1 MKQWVCWLL
10 RHSADTLRIK
20 SLHAP
25 ELLIHPP
32 VHSILSQTQTW
43 SKSPISTLQNFRSL
57 DKKHSNQRHSGAF
70 ILVCILYINIIY
82 VCLKLKN
89 GNQNDGWKGQWFLCS
104 SPRTIPQLSHHKAQ
118 VFFFNVHVN
127 HMSTIA
133 HEFLSQKWTFKSPC
147 WNCPLILTRAVSPEH
162 YPKIHLK
169 NPFKFQ
175 NVLPKSSNIHENL
188 MKVPKTS
195 TKIPIWTAVAEAG
208 VVEKGPWTLPH
219 LGRLLYLIALELGWW
234 HCISE
239 DTQAD
244 IGRWGRWDPW
254 MAGFSDFCLPMDEFS
269 K

>member
-1 MKQWVCWLL
+1 MCVLNWRTAIRMMVEKVSEFC
-10 RHSADTLRIK
+10 
-20 SLHAP
+20 AP
-25 ELLIHPP
+25 LPGQFL
-32 VHSILSQTQTW
+32 
-43 SKSPISTLQNFRSL
+43 N
-57 DKKHSNQRHSGAF
+57 
-70 ILVCILYINIIY
+70 LVIT
-82 VCLKLKN
+82 KLKY
-89 GNQNDGWKGQWFLCS
+89 
-104 SPRTIPQLSHHKAQ
+104 
-118 VFFFNVHVN
+118 FFNVHVN

-133 HEFLSQKWTFKSPC
+133 HEFLSLKWTFKSPNADSC
-147 WNCPLILTRAVSPEH
+147 WNCPLIFTNACPRLFRVSPEH

-169 NPFKFQ
+169 NSVKIQ

-244 IGRWGRWDPW
+244 GADGIREWPAFRICGFPW
-254 MAGFSDFCLPMDEFS
+254 MSFRSRRHCRKM
-269 K
+269 